1 MEQAFPAKMAEA
13 YGNDEWY
20 KRGVMAGQILGDIGG
35 RIEPVLKFNP
45 FGPLSGGQFNITGG
59 TDYKETLWYKSMSKK
74 QQEAFDDAYEKSK
87 RASE

>member
-1 MEQAFPAKMAEA
+1 
-13 YGNDEWY
+13 
-20 KRGVMAGQILGDIGG
+20 MAGQILGDIGG
-35 RIEPVLKFNP
+35 RIEPMLKFNP

-59 TDYKETLWYKSMSKK
+59 TDYKETPWYKSLSKK